1 MRLSLSGPHSGRR
14 RTMRGTTA
22 SKDLPEHV
30 AMQLVLRA
38 VKQKGWVENR
48 QVVGVKQDDF

>member
-1 MRLSLSGPHSGRR
+1 
-14 RTMRGTTA
+14 MRGTTA